1 MKRFNDF
8 TRRTISAL
16 FAALL
21 FAASAYAQT
30 TAFTYQGRL
39 TDGAGAAGGS
49 YDMRFRLYD
58 TPQPNTGTQVG
69 ADQIF
74 SAATGNAVNVSN
86 GVFTVTL
93 DFSANP
99 FAAGAT
105 RYLEIA
111 VKKAADA
118 NYTTLDPRQL
128 LTSSPYSIRTLSA
141 GVADNLSANC
151 VGCVTNG
158 QINSVDGAKV
168 TGTVANAT
176 NATNATNAANAT
188 TATTAGNV
196 TGIVGIANGGTGSA
210 TKNFVDLTNA
220 QTIAGAKTFSD
231 NLQTNGLTREGSET
245 GTTDTPVINSSI
257 GTYNGL
263 VTRRINSFS
272 RTAGRVTARTNLLRL
287 ERDGSDGGWRIANDA
302 LTGFEFRQS
311 VHCIGINNAGAV
323 VPARIQLSGNAAG
336 TSVLYT
342 DAQNIEYMQ
351 CSFGN
356 SYNNGH
362 QTQVVLQRY
371 PGDNFWIGTVT
382 STFNQ

>member
-30 TAFTYQGRL
+30 TAFTYQGKL

-74 SAATGNAVNVSN
+74 SAATNNAVNVSN

-118 NYTTLDPRQL
+118 NYTTLDPRQM

-168 TGTVANAT
+168 MGTVANAT
-176 NATNATNAANAT
+176 NATNATNANNAT

-210 TKNFVDLTNA
+210 TQNFVDLTTN
-220 QTIAGAKTFSD
+220 QTIAGAKTFAD
-231 NLQTNGLTREGSET
+231 NLRTNGLTRAGSED
-245 GTTDTPVINSSI
+245 GTFDAPGINF

-272 RTAGRVTARTNLLRL
+272 RTAGRVTARTNVLRL
-287 ERDGSDGGWRIANDA
+287 ERDGSIGGWRIANDA
-302 LTGFEFRQS
+302 LTGFELQQS
-311 VHCIGINNAGAV
+311 VHCIGINTAGAV

-356 SYNNGH
+356 AYNNGH

-371 PGDNFWIGTVT
+371 PGDNFWTGTVT